1 MATALHVQQQII
13 DAVQALLAGGGTA
26 AGGNV
31 FADRVS
37 AIPEG
42 LLPAIAVEE
51 APRGESV
58 QPATISGLQER
69 TFEVLVTCT
78 VKAAEGYA
86 AAARALGLEVEK
98 LLATS
103 DALTTLAGGGV
114 AIVASDLDRD
124 GAGSRPMAA
133 RRQVW
138 RFIYYC
144 DPATPD
150 VVGIAYP

>member
-26 AGGNV
+26 AGSNV
-31 FADRVS
+31 YADRVS

-42 LLPAIAVEE
+42 LLPAITVEE

-58 QPATISGLQER
+58 DQATISGLQER
-69 TFEVLVTCT
+69 TYEVLVTCT
-78 VKAAEGYA
+78 VKAVEGYA

-98 LLATS
+98 LMAASPALRALAK
-103 DALTTLAGGGV
+103 GGV
-114 AIVASDLDRD
+114 RIVASDLDRD

-138 RFIYYC
+138 RFTYFVRST
-144 DPATPD
+144 APD
-150 VVGIAYP
+150 VVA